1 MESLPFLL
9 SGDERGMNIE
19 SIHGFKIRN
28 RNSYFRQVG
37 DSKPIYFQN
46 LDVVRFLAAFSIVI
60 SHGFEAWKTY
70 YIDFVEG
77 EGSADAVFASGW
89 RECVNIFMYNL
100 NIGVD
105 VFFVISGFLITY
117 LLVLERK
124 RNERISLPKFYM
136 RRSLRIWPLYF
147 LLIAIAPLIVSWVNY
162 PEPDYL
168 PHILFVGNFHQ
179 YIIDTFQFPFSHFWS
194 IAIEE
199 QFYLV
204 WPLILICIKPEY
216 LKRVFFLLILSSILV
231 RIYFWMEGVSHMQ
244 QYLHTLTR
252 MDALVI
258 GGLAALY
265 FAEGRLKFRKVNV
278 WIRWALFAGVMAGL
292 SFVVYASYDSFFNA
306 AFKKYVFLLPVVW
319 LLGYYV
325 LATDGEEP
333 GFFKRIFSYLGKISY
348 GVYMFHNFVV
358 VIVIKKILLNN
369 DLKSGWLFALVYG
382 IVSIVIP
389 ILSFEGFEK
398 WFLKLKER
406 FAVILSR
413 KY

>member
-1 MESLPFLL
+1 M
-9 SGDERGMNIE
+9 
-19 SIHGFKIRN
+19 
-28 RNSYFRQVG
+28 
-37 DSKPIYFQN
+37 
-46 LDVVRFLAAFSIVI
+46 VRFLAAFSIVI
-60 SHGFEAWKTY
+60 AHGFEAWKTY
-70 YIDFVEG
+70 YIDFVDG
-77 EGSADAVFASGW
+77 EGAAEEQFASGW
-89 RECVNIFMYNL
+89 KACVDVFMYNL

-117 LLVLERK
+117 LLVLERG

-147 LLIAIAPLIVSWVNY
+147 LLIGIAPFIVSWVNY

-168 PHILFVGNFHQ
+168 PQILFVGNFHQ
-179 YIIDTFQFPFSHFWS
+179 YRIDTFQFPFSHFWS

-204 WPLILICIKPEY
+204 WPLVLICIKPEF
-216 LKRVFFLLILSSILV
+216 LKRVFFLLILSSIGV
-231 RIYFWMEGVSHMQ
+231 RIYFWMDEVSHMQ

-265 FAEGRLKFRKVNV
+265 FAEGRLRFRKVNV
-278 WIRWALFAGVMAGL
+278 WIRWVVFAAVMVGL
-292 SFVVYASYDSFFNA
+292 CFVVYASYDSFFNA
-306 AFKKYVFLLPVVW
+306 AFKKYIFLLPVVW
-319 LLGYYV
+319 LMGYYV
-325 LATDGEEP
+325 LAEESKEP
-333 GFFKRIFSYLGKISY
+333 GPIKRVFSYLGKISY

-369 DLKSGWLFALVYG
+369 DLTSGWLFALVYAV
-382 IVSIVIP
+382 VSIIIP
-389 ILSFEGFEK
+389 IISFEGFER